1 MRRNQHCLS
10 ELHDMKIP
18 SFGVTQ
24 HFANKVDWILHL
36 AAGVRLPPLDDAS
49 YTNHIACSGYV

>member
-1 MRRNQHCLS
+1 
-10 ELHDMKIP
+10 MKIL

-24 HFANKVDWILHL
+24 YFVDEIDRVLDL
-36 AAGVRLPPLDDAS
+36 AVGVRLPPLDDDS